1 MLKVSYLDF
10 GMTPVD
16 VIFFLY
22 SLLCNL
28 LYHLSFFIFHLSSF
42 IFHFL
47 CIIFLKDE
55 AILAMKSHFVS
66 FVQFAVATDVTWTCN
81 SSAEKCSGHTTFG
94 ETFNPTH
101 KTIFCT

>member
-10 GMTPVD
+10 GMTPVN

-28 LYHLSFFIFHLSSF
+28 LYHLSFF

-66 FVQFAVATDVTWTCN
+66 FIQFAVATDVTWTCN
-81 SSAEKCSGHTTFG
+81 SSTEKCSGHTTFW

>member
-10 GMTPVD
+10 GMTPVN
-16 VIFFLY
+16 VIFF
-22 SLLCNL
+22 SVFSFM
-28 LYHLSFFIFHLSSF
+28 LSFVSSFIFHFSSF

-66 FVQFAVATDVTWTCN
+66 FIKFAVATDVTWTCN
-81 SSAEKCSGHTTFG
+81 SSTEKCSGHTTFG